1 MTNIYFGEIRLFAG
15 SQPPTDWAFCHG
27 QILNIADHGALYSL
41 LGTSYGGNGTT
52 TFALPD
58 LRGRVAVGTG
68 QPPGE
73 HDYKRGDMGG
83 MEDVILTAE
92 NMPAHTHSLAG
103 TTAAAATGPDGGVLA
118 ATQDINSYLAAGPD
132 PVSMSPQTIGEE
144 GQGSPIDNMQP
155 TLTLNYMICL
165 NGDYPSRG

>member
-1 MTNIYFGEIRLFAG
+1 
-15 SQPPTDWAFCHG
+15 
-27 QILNIADHGALYSL
+27 
-41 LGTSYGGNGTT
+41 
-52 TFALPD
+52 
-58 LRGRVAVGTG
+58 
-68 QPPGE
+68 
-73 HDYKRGDMGG
+73 MGG